1 MGAGFSYVNKTN
13 AYARD
18 LATVVSDMIFLL
30 KSFFD
35 FHKEFEVSGP
45 QKQLSEGLAV
55 IALNPSGAN
64 TRKELHAQLIPEK
77 TFLYPGIRLWVSVV
91 SKDGFSLKE

>member
-18 LATVVSDMIFLL
+18 LATVVSDMIFFL

-35 FHKEFEVSGP
+35 LHKEFEVSGASETAQRGARSHSTESIRCKHP
-45 QKQLSEGLAV
+45 QRV
-55 IALNPSGAN
+55 
-64 TRKELHAQLIPEK
+64 TRPAHSRENFFVPRDQVVG
-77 TFLYPGIRLWVSVV
+77 FCRL
-91 SKDGFSLKE
+91 